1 MKSVMK
7 NSKVLATALFAAF
20 TLSSSGSLLA
30 KEDLKPSS
38 AIDLKFLGSV
48 QQKPVFQLNINNTSN
63 DEFIV
68 TFRDEQSN
76 VLYSTRLKGSNIT
89 KNFQLSDEEGNG
101 GAMSVEVK
109 SKKTNKSE
117 VYTINKTQTVT
128 EEVVVNKL

>member
-20 TLSSSGSLLA
+20 TLSSSSSLLA
-30 KEDLKPSS
+30 NEDVKPSS

-48 QQKPVFQLNINNTSN
+48 AQKPVFQLNINNTSN

-68 TFRDEQSN
+68 TFRDENSN
-76 VLYSTRLKGSNIT
+76 VLYSTRLKGSSIT